1 MRHEVPVLLLTGYLS
16 SGKKTLVNNI
26 LPNQQ
31 GIKFAVIVNDIG
43 EVNIDARL
51 LQRNGMVDLKDESL
65 IGLENGCICCSLKM
79 NLVEQ
84 LADIVAL
91 HRFDYIVIEASGI
104 CEPAPIASTIY
115 SIPTMGE
122 KYNHHGTPRL
132 DCVVTVVDALRMA
145 SEFGCGDRLR
155 RHDIDEDDIESL
167 VIQQMEFCDI
177 ILLNKVSEV
186 SAEELGRIRRIVR
199 SLQPKAEII
208 ECDYADVPL
217 ESIINTGRFNM
228 AAAASSA
235 GWVEALNTPLKDLE
249 EQDRHRHEHEE
260 EEHEHHHH
268 GHHHEH
274 EHHECDEHEHHGHEE
289 HEEHHGHAG
298 HHEHEHGEHE
308 HHGHHHHHDHEHSHM
323 EEYGISTFVYY
334 RRPPFSLHAFD
345 KFVAMKWSP
354 SIIRAKG
361 VCYFDTDPDVSYMFE
376 QAGVQKK
383 LTDAGMWYAT
393 ASEEELAQY
402 FKEEPGLLEEW
413 DDTYG
418 DRMQKIVFIGQ
429 NMDREQIERDLD
441 ACLKA

>member
-1 MRHEVPVLLLTGYLS
+1 MKHEVPVLLLTGYLG
-16 SGKKTLVNNI
+16 SGKTTLVNHI
-26 LPNQQ
+26 LTNQQ

-51 LQRNGMVDLKDESL
+51 LQKNGMVDMKDESL

-122 KYNHHGTPRL
+122 KYNHHGSPRL

-155 RHDIDEDDIESL
+155 RHGIDEDDIESL

-186 SAEELGRIRRIVR
+186 SADDLGRIRRIVR

-228 AAAASSA
+228 VKAASSA
-235 GWVEALNTPLKDLE
+235 GWVEALNTPLKELE
-249 EQDRHRHEHEE
+249 EKEHHHHEHEVDE
-260 EEHEHHHH
+260 HEEHEHHKH
-268 GHHHEH
+268 GHEHHHEH
-274 EHHECDEHEHHGHEE
+274 AEE
-289 HEEHHGHAG
+289 
-298 HHEHEHGEHE
+298 EHGEHG
-308 HHGHHHHHDHEHSHM
+308 HHGHHHHHHDHEHSHM

-354 SIIRAKG
+354 NIIRAKG
-361 VCYFDTDPDVSYMFE
+361 VCYFDSDPDVSYMFE